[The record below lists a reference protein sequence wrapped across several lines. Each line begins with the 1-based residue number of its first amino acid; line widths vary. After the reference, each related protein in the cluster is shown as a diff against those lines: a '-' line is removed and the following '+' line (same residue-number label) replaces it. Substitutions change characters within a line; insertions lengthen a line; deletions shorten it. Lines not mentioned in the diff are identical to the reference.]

1 MQTQPSPENKARA
14 HLQKADSLVLW
25 GSAVTD
31 TTFAWIVIWV
41 LVVCIE
47 GYRYAY
53 RLALFWPL
61 LMGVIA
67 PPPALVREEG
77 ASRFFGLAIAQ
88 PSPTATSSPFDIDRS
103 VVVATQHDAA

>member
-61 LMGVIA
+61 LMGVNELLLCIGRWHIQQA
-67 PPPALVREEG
+67 YRSSKHLQQHCPPPP
-77 ASRFFGLAIAQ
+77 GLLG
-88 PSPTATSSPFDIDRS
+88 
-103 VVVATQHDAA
+103 